1 MKPGGLSW
9 EASDRIGK
17 RMLKEVKVTKT
28 KGV

>member
-9 EASDRIGK
+9 EVSDRMEK

-28 KGV
+28 KDV